1 VIGAHLVAITLL
13 AILPAG
19 QAGWG
24 LTLPLGLAARRF
36 ARGDL

>member
-24 LTLPLGLAARRF
+24 LTLLLADPVDSAAR
-36 ARGDL
+36 